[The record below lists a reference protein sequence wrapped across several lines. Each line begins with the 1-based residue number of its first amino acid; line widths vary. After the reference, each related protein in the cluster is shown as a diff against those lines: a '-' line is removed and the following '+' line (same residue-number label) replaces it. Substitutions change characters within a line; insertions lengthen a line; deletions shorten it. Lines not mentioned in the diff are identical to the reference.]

1 MNNNY
6 NLNRN
11 NKKAHQSKDIESQ
24 MQELTRMSPEVS
36 LINSFTPETGHNF
49 NTNHQNLTRMRLPSV
64 QTTKQI
70 SFYDQKLM
78 VYNFLQ
84 RPPRGLISLGYNI
97 FVTCIVFTCLV
108 LTVFSTI
115 AGIFIHKLS
124 YIRNEIKQKLK
135 QYLNTTIYLISQI
148 LLRKHCII

>member
-6 NLNRN
+6 NLNNN
-11 NKKAHQSKDIESQ
+11 NKKVHQSKDIESQ

-36 LINSFTPETGHNF
+36 LISSFTPEIGHNL
-49 NTNHQNLTRMRLPSV
+49 NTNDQNLTRTRLPSV
-64 QTTKQI
+64 QMTKRI
-70 SFYDQKLM
+70 RFYDQKLM

-84 RPPRGLISLGYNI
+84 RPPRGLISFGYHI

-115 AGIFIHKLS
+115 AGI
-124 YIRNEIKQKLK
+124 N
-135 QYLNTTIYLISQI
+135 
-148 LLRKHCII
+148 

>member
-24 MQELTRMSPEVS
+24 MQEPTRMSLEV
-36 LINSFTPETGHNF
+36 SFTPKTGHNL

-64 QTTKQI
+64 QMTKQI

-115 AGIFIHKLS
+115 AGISIHKLS
-124 YIRNEIKQKLK
+124 HIRNETKQKLK